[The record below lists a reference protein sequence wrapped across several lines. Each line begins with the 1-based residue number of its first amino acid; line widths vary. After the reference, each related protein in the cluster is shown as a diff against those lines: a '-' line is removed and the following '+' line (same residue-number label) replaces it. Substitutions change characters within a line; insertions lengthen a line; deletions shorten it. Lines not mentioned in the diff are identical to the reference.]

1 MMQAFLLISSTN
13 PDICPC
19 AVDACD
25 YIHDVAQCIPGVR
38 LLTGALNHEAGG
50 HSGAVQQEGDLH
62 PASVASGGAPLRDCL
77 QEGDCFG
84 SPVLSEIPQLSNQ
97 DKGRFL
103 EEGRSVSALAP
114 VVMPF
119 GSPSA
124 TSGTIMQQEHQGREA
139 QEEFELRPTSTPKLG
154 SLVAQQTTVGLEQAP
169 PEQISP
175 LPSPQAVVGLDEAS
189 PLMRTL
195 PADSTVVKRQ
205 PLASQ
210 QTISIPSLS
219 NSFKFSGGLKH
230 GEKQA
235 EKDPSTLKGPALPS
249 CFRMN
254 DSTPTKSPSDSA
266 PDYFPSPEMTQKVS
280 FLPTAL
286 NQGVEPVHLGQNNCI
301 ESYVAKKHSV

>member
-1 MMQAFLLISSTN
+1 
-13 PDICPC
+13 
-19 AVDACD
+19 
-25 YIHDVAQCIPGVR
+25 
-38 LLTGALNHEAGG
+38 
-50 HSGAVQQEGDLH
+50 
-62 PASVASGGAPLRDCL
+62 
-77 QEGDCFG
+77 
-84 SPVLSEIPQLSNQ
+84 VLPEIPQLSNQ

-103 EEGRSVSALAP
+103 GKVTSVSVLAP
-114 VVMPF
+114 AMMPF

-124 TSGTIMQQEHQGREA
+124 TSGTNMQQEHEGREA
-139 QEEFELRPTSTPKLG
+139 QEEFDLRPTSTPKLA
-154 SLVAQQTTVGLEQAP
+154 SLIAQHATVLLEQAP

-175 LPSPQAVVGLDEAS
+175 LPSPQAIVGLDEAS

-195 PADSTVVKRQ
+195 PADATVVKRQ

-210 QTISIPSLS
+210 QTFSIPSLS
-219 NSFKFSGGLKH
+219 HSVKVSGGVKH

-249 CFRMN
+249 CFRMD

-286 NQGVEPVHLGQNNCI
+286 NQGVEPVHLGLKSCI
-301 ESYVAKKHSV
+301 QRYVANKRFCVSDQSLLTANHFGASWTRGHSGLCIFLTNATHF